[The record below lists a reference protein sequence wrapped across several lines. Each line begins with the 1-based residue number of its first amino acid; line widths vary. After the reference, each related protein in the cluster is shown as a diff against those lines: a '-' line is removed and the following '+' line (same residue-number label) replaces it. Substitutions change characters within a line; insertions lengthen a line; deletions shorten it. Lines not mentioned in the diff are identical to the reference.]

1 MPIGDLSACRAD
13 VADAKESLRAWAYE
27 ADAEIERKI
36 EEAKAQAKRLAPWAA
51 GAAVVMGLIAGR
63 GARRG
68 RAGRENGG
76 EHSGGM
82 INTAR
87 RGIGLLTTAI
97 GIARVALPIV
107 QEVMGK
113 RGRSS

>member
-63 GARRG
+63 GRKRRG
-68 RAGRENGG
+68 GDDAPRD
-76 EHSGGM
+76 GM
-82 INTAR
+82 IGTAR
-87 RGIGLLTTAI
+87 RGIGILTTAI

-113 RGRSS
+113 RGRAG

>member
-1 MPIGDLSACRAD
+1 MPIGDLSACRSD
-13 VADAKESLRAWAYE
+13 VADAKASLRAWAYE

-51 GAAVVMGLIAGR
+51 GAAVIMGLIAGR
-63 GARRG
+63 GGRRG
-68 RAGRENGG
+68 ASGGGGG
-76 EHSGGM
+76 EAGGGTGWVG
-82 INTAR
+82 TAR

-97 GIARVALPIV
+97 GIARVAMPIV

-113 RGRSS
+113 RGR